1 MNQSFVV
8 RGMLLRRKEMYFLT
22 RFSAN
27 FDTFIM
33 VMSMEAAQI
42 YLHNLGIIL
51 HSVTSFPRNDIVHK
65 ETWVL

>member
-22 RFSAN
+22 RFSAK

-42 YLHNLGIIL
+42 C
-51 HSVTSFPRNDIVHK
+51 FA
-65 ETWVL
+65 